1 MNQLTATQQTLI
13 KLLLK
18 NIQDQKDKTH
28 LAEEHIIF
36 RGPGLS
42 TWYPKCPKIKEGE
55 MLCMEF
61 DL

>member
-36 RGPGLS
+36 RSAGLS
-42 TWYPKCPKIKEGE
+42 TWYPKFQDQRGGNA
-55 MLCMEF
+55 MYGV
-61 DL
+61 